1 MSGVLLKFPREE
13 KSVSN
18 SKNKR
23 IVVVL
28 TTLGMNQERQ
38 MAETDYKRAKGIYAE
53 QMLPVIN
60 EIADAAIEIT
70 ASTLG
75 KQETNKLAI
84 DAMVLAAMELSRQA
98 NDSPIDAF
106 GRIMN
111 LSLSVLSVCSSDHGS
126 EEDEETA
133 DDPFEGLDEEW
144 KH

>member
-1 MSGVLLKFPREE
+1 
-13 KSVSN
+13 
-18 SKNKR
+18 
-23 IVVVL
+23 
-28 TTLGMNQERQ
+28 

>member
-1 MSGVLLKFPREE
+1 
-13 KSVSN
+13 
-18 SKNKR
+18 
-23 IVVVL
+23 
-28 TTLGMNQERQ
+28 
-38 MAETDYKRAKGIYAE
+38 MAKTDYKRTKGIYAE

-60 EIADAAIEIT
+60 EIADAAIQIT

-98 NDSPIDAF
+98 NDSPIGAV

-111 LSLSVLSVCSSDHGS
+111 LSLSVLSVCSSEKGS
-126 EEDEETA
+126 GEDKETA
-133 DDPFEGLDEEW
+133 DDPFEGLDGEL